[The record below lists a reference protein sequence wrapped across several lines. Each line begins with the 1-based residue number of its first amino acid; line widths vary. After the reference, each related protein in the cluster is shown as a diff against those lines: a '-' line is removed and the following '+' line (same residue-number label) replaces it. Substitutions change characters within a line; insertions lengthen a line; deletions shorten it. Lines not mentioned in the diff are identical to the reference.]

1 MQFLSFLT
9 SNGRMYLRFR
19 NSLWDEYGTLIRKLG
34 INPQDELNTLLS
46 LSEADLGARSR
57 SSDRIQLFTP
67 RQLLPILL
75 KITEYPA
82 IVASFMLNQEIHS
95 TAKFLGLPYSLG
107 GDLMMSLECI
117 KAVAPERVNAAADIL
132 AVSICFSPFLGLARS
147 NFREL
152 GQPYTPAWLS
162 QSDFQKLEK
171 AGFIREPMEKDNGR
185 IRLLQDIKL
194 RDLVG
199 QKLLARNA
207 EVAQIILS

>member
-1 MQFLSFLT
+1 
-9 SNGRMYLRFR
+9 
-19 NSLWDEYGTLIRKLG
+19 
-34 INPQDELNTLLS
+34 
-46 LSEADLGARSR
+46 
-57 SSDRIQLFTP
+57 
-67 RQLLPILL
+67 
-75 KITEYPA
+75 
-82 IVASFMLNQEIHS
+82 MLNQEIHS